1 MDTAQYDA
9 KHTKTLRAELR
20 EMQVAL
26 RVQHCCAPEAR
37 CEAAKEVE
45 ARIGSLAAYLALNRW
60 PGARP
65 SGNDSEKRSD
75 EEQGE

>member
-20 EMQVAL
+20 AMQGAL
-26 RVQHCCAPEAR
+26 RLQHCCAPEAR

-45 ARIGSLAAYLALNRW
+45 ARIGSLAAYLGLNRW

-65 SGNDSEKRSD
+65 SGNEKRTD
-75 EEQGE
+75 EKEEGE